1 MSTKRHFQAGG
12 RGVFTCASCGRRT
25 RETTSDNPEI
35 CGPCY
40 ELAGFENGVT
50 DLGIERIADYLHD
63 AKAYYAEITS
73 KGGTYDFSQSPE
85 LGAAVLAALKAA

>member
-1 MSTKRHFQAGG
+1 MGG
-12 RGVFTCASCGRRT
+12 RGVFTCASCGRKT

-50 DLGIERIADYLHD
+50 DLGEERIADYLSD
-63 AKAYYAEITS
+63 AVSYYREITA
-73 KGGTYDFSQSPE
+73 KGGTYDFCQSPE
-85 LGAAVLAALKAA
+85 LGAAVKAALAARA